1 MVVLLIKRIPFVRL
15 VVGGIWTECLV
26 RPIVWLVEQARRRA
40 ASHGGQPPTIH
51 LYLPAWT
58 PSDRLREVYA
68 MPKDAIPELLIRRM
82 VHQFEESI
90 AQLPIETDFDEQ
102 RNVYKARLDLW
113 VKPISNHTRADKEG

>member
-1 MVVLLIKRIPFVRL
+1 MNKDRKANIIKALKLDLARYKRL
-15 VVGGIWTECLV
+15 PVTSTIIYQTELKQF
-26 RPIVWLVEQARRRA
+26 RLQAMF
-40 ASHGGQPPTIH
+40 
-51 LYLPAWT
+51 LP
-58 PSDRLREVYA
+58 SEVYA